1 MLGAA
6 CIFHELVHGFVFS
19 IMGPYSDGM
28 EKVGTPPEFRAAWSQ
43 GDELDLE
50 AAMGESGFYME
61 DIIFGGTVEMSPW
74 LQPLAAKSAVSITSV
89 MKRRR

>member
-1 MLGAA
+1 
-6 CIFHELVHGFVFS
+6 
-19 IMGPYSDGM
+19 MGPYSDGM

-74 LQPLAAKSAVSITSV
+74 LQPLAAKSALSITSV